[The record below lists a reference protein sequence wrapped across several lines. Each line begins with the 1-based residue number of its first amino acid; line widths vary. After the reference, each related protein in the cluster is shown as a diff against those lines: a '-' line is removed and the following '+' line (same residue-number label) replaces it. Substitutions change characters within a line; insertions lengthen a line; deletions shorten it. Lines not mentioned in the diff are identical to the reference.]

1 MAERSG
7 YRQLQLLQDASLWR
21 EYCEAR
27 SDSSIYLS
35 NLQTHADAVLSRYRD
50 YLGHEF
56 EQVWID
62 CHDGLHADAIAALC
76 GTVTAGGLLS
86 ILLPA
91 ESNAMSH
98 RMERFA
104 AKHFAESNI
113 KSYSSVNKTETRSAN
128 ETLQLTNEQNSIF
141 NALTQSTA
149 KPCETHIITAERGRG
164 KSTLLGQALA
174 QAKEHSSI
182 IVTAPR
188 KANAKVLLQQA
199 PEAHFVAWDK
209 LLEQPGNSEVTLI
222 IDEAAGLPLWAT
234 EQLCQKFNPWLL
246 ATTVAGYEGCGRGF
260 AVHFTD
266 WARKTLPQVSVHQLT
281 QPLRWPANDP
291 LEQWLTET
299 FLLNEQPV
307 TQFGSRESGTFIKH
321 ASELEEALLQ
331 QCFQLL
337 LSAHYQSSPN
347 DLNLLLTEPGH
358 KLAYQSTNGEVTA
371 VAWLMSEGPILSP
384 LKEEVRQGQRRPKGN
399 LLPQAIG
406 YFLQQDWAMD
416 LHWLRV
422 ARIAVPAAKRRRKA
436 ASELLAEIY
445 RWALDNNYQMLGT
458 SFAWSPGLDN
468 FWKKNGY
475 ALWRLSSRIDSVSAR
490 PAAIYALPLT
500 NEFTEL
506 YRVCQLLGQWGQN
519 QLQWLSDG
527 KDMLQ
532 LTDEHNEIRTSLI
545 QAYRSKTIPFDATHF
560 ALAQW
565 FYWQHS
571 NHPLTELLCNSSTTL
586 KHLGEYWG
594 GVSQRQAN
602 ENLCKEVCLL
612 H

>member
-1 MAERSG
+1 MSERSG
-7 YRQLQLLQDASLWR
+7 YRQLQLLQDAGLWCK
-21 EYCEAR
+21 YCETR

-35 NLQTHADAVLSRYRD
+35 NRQTHADATLSRYRD

-56 EQVWID
+56 EQVWLD
-62 CHDGLHADAIAALC
+62 CSDGLHADAIAALC
-76 GTVTAGGLLS
+76 GTVTACGRLS

-104 AKHFAESNI
+104 AMYFAESNT
-113 KSYSSVNKTETRSAN
+113 KTYSSVSKTETRSAN
-128 ETLQLTNEQNSIF
+128 EILRLTNEQSSIF
-141 NALTQSTA
+141 NALTQSTG
-149 KPCETHIITAERGRG
+149 KPNGTHIITAERGRG
-164 KSTLLGQALA
+164 KSTLLGQTLA
-174 QAKEHSSI
+174 SVEDQSST

-188 KANAKVLLQQA
+188 KANAKILLQQA

-266 WARKTLPQVSVHQLT
+266 WAKRTLPQVSVHQLT
-281 QPLRWPANDP
+281 QPLRWPEKDP
-291 LEQWLTET
+291 LEQWLTDT

-307 TQFGSRESGTFIKH
+307 TQFESRDSGTFIKH

-337 LSAHYQSSPN
+337 LNAHYQSSPN
-347 DLNLLLTEPGH
+347 DLNLLLTEAEH
-358 KLAYQSTNGEVTA
+358 KLAYQSINGEVIA
-371 VAWLMSEGPILSP
+371 VAWLMSEGPIQSP
-384 LKEEVRQGQRRPKGN
+384 LKEEIRQGQRRPKGN

-416 LHWLRV
+416 IRWLRV
-422 ARIAVPAAKRRRKA
+422 ARIAVPAAKRRRKI

-445 RWALDNNYQMLGT
+445 RWALENNYQMLGT

-475 ALWRLSSRIDSVSAR
+475 SLWRLSSRIDSVSAR
-490 PAAIYALPLT
+490 PAAIYAQPLS
-500 NEFTEL
+500 NEFTDL
-506 YRVCQLLGQWGQN
+506 CQLLNQWGHN

-527 KDMLQ
+527 KEMLQ
-532 LTDEHNEIRTSLI
+532 LTEESNEIRAGLI
-545 QAYRSKTIPFDATHF
+545 RAYRVKTIPFDAAHF

-602 ENLCKEVCLL
+602 ENLCKEVRSL

>member
-7 YRQLQLLQDASLWR
+7 YRQLQLLQDASLWH

-35 NLQTHADAVLSRYRD
+35 DQDKRADAALSRYRD

-62 CHDGLHADAIAALC
+62 CNDSLHADAIAALC

-86 ILLPA
+86 VLLPA
-91 ESNAMSH
+91 KSSAMNQ

-104 AKHFAESNI
+104 AKYFAGSNTQTRSLVS
-113 KSYSSVNKTETRSAN
+113 KRETRSPN
-128 ETLQLTNEQNSIF
+128 DKLWLTNEQNSIF
-141 NALTQSTA
+141 KVLTQSTG
-149 KPCETHIITAERGRG
+149 KPHGSHIITAERGRG
-164 KSTLLGQALA
+164 KSTLLGQALSRV
-174 QAKEHSSI
+174 EDHSSV

-188 KANAKVLLQQA
+188 KANAKILLQQA

-209 LLEQPGNSEVTLI
+209 LLEQPGNSDITLI

-266 WARKTLPQVSVHQLT
+266 WAKKTLPQVSVHQLT
-281 QPLRWPANDP
+281 QPLRWPIDDP
-291 LEQWLTET
+291 LEQWLTDT
-299 FLLNEQPV
+299 FMLNEQPV
-307 TQFGSRESGTFIKH
+307 TQFGSRESGTFIRH
-321 ASELEEALLQ
+321 ASDLEEGMLQ

-337 LSAHYQSSPN
+337 LNAHYQSSPN

-371 VAWLMSEGPILSP
+371 VAWLMSEGPIPSP

-422 ARIAVPAAKRRRKA
+422 ARIAVPAAKRRRKV

-445 RWALDNNYQMLGT
+445 RWAMDNNYQMLGT
-458 SFAWSPGLDN
+458 SFAWSPELDN

-490 PAAIYALPLT
+490 PAAIYAQPLSI
-500 NEFTEL
+500 EFTGL
-506 YRVCQLLGQWGQN
+506 CQVCQLLNQWGHN

-527 KDMLQ
+527 KEMLQ
-532 LTDEHNEIRTSLI
+532 LTEESNEIRAGLI
-545 QAYRSKTIPFDATHF
+545 QAYRVKTIPFDAAHF

>member
-1 MAERSG
+1 MSECGG
-7 YRQLQLLQDASLWR
+7 YRQLQLLQGAGLWY
-21 EYCEAR
+21 ECCEAR

-35 NLQTHADAVLSRYRD
+35 NLQTHADAALSRYRD

-62 CHDGLHADAIAALC
+62 CSDGLHADAIAALC

-104 AKHFAESNI
+104 AKRFAESGT
-113 KSYSSVNKTETRSAN
+113 KTQLLVSKPETRSVN
-128 ETLQLTNEQNSIF
+128 EEFRLTNEQSSIF
-141 NALTQSTA
+141 NALTQSTG
-149 KPCETHIITAERGRG
+149 KPHGTHIITAERGRG

-174 QAKEHSSI
+174 SVEDQSSI

-188 KANAKVLLQQA
+188 KANAKILLQQA

-234 EQLCQKFNPWLL
+234 EQLCQKFTPWLL

-266 WARKTLPQVSVHQLT
+266 WAKKTLPQVSVHQLT

-291 LEQWLTET
+291 LEQWLTDT

-321 ASELEEALLQ
+321 ASELEEGMLQ
-331 QCFQLL
+331 QCFHLL
-337 LSAHYQSSPN
+337 LNAHYQSSPN
-347 DLNLLLTEPGH
+347 DLNLLLAEAGH
-358 KLAYQSTNGEVTA
+358 KLAYQSLNGEVIA
-371 VAWLMSEGPILSP
+371 VAWLMNEGPIQSP
-384 LKEEVRQGQRRPKGN
+384 LKEEIRQGQRRPKGN

-406 YFLQQDWAMD
+406 YFLQQDWAMSIR
-416 LHWLRV
+416 WLRV

-458 SFAWSPGLDN
+458 SFAWSPELDN
-468 FWKKNGY
+468 FWRKNGY
-475 ALWRLSSRIDSVSAR
+475 SLWRLSSRIDSVSAR
-490 PAAIYALPLT
+490 PAAIYAQPLSSEST
-500 NEFTEL
+500 GL
-506 YRVCQLLGQWGQN
+506 YQVCQLLNQWGHN
-519 QLQWLSDG
+519 QLRWFSGG
-527 KDMLQ
+527 KEMLR
-532 LTDEHNEIRTSLI
+532 LTGEHSEVRAGLI
-545 QAYRSKTIPFDATHF
+545 QAYRDKTIPFDAAHF

-571 NHPLTELLCNSSTTL
+571 HHPLTELLCHSSTTL

-602 ENLCKEVCLL
+602 ENLCKEVRSL

>member
-1 MAERSG
+1 MTARSG
-7 YRQLQLLQDASLWR
+7 YRQLQLLQDAGLWH

-27 SDSSIYLS
+27 PASSIYLS
-35 NLQTHADAVLSRYRD
+35 NQDKRADATLSRYRD

-62 CHDGLHADAIAALC
+62 CSDGLHADAIAALC
-76 GTVTAGGLLS
+76 GTVTASGLLS
-86 ILLPA
+86 ILLPFK
-91 ESNAMSH
+91 SNAMSH

-104 AKHFAESNI
+104 AKYFAESNAQTHSLVSTP
-113 KSYSSVNKTETRSAN
+113 KTRSAN
-128 ETLQLTNEQNSIF
+128 EEPRLTNEQRSIF
-141 NALTQSTA
+141 NALTQSTK
-149 KPCETHIITAERGRG
+149 KPQGTHIITAERGRG
-164 KSTLLGQALA
+164 KSTLLGRALA
-174 QAKEHSSI
+174 RVDDQHSI

-199 PEAHFVAWDK
+199 PQARFIAWDK
-209 LLEQPGNSEVTLI
+209 LLEQPGNSAITLI

-260 AVHFTD
+260 AVHFTN
-266 WARKTLPQVSVHQLT
+266 WATKALPQVSTHQLT
-281 QPLRWPANDP
+281 QPLRWPINDP
-291 LEQWLTET
+291 LEQWLTDT

-307 TQFGSRESGTFIKH
+307 TPPGSRESGTFIKH
-321 ASELEEALLQ
+321 AEELEESLLQ

-337 LSAHYQSSPN
+337 LNAHYQSSPN

-358 KLAYQSTNGEVTA
+358 KLAYQSTNGKVTA

-384 LKEEVRQGQRRPKGN
+384 LKEEIKAGLRRPKGN

-416 LHWLRV
+416 MRWLRV
-422 ARIAVPAAKRRRKA
+422 ARIAVPAANRRRKA

-445 RWALDNNYQMLGT
+445 RWALANNDQMLGT
-458 SFAWSPGLDN
+458 SFAWSPELDN

-490 PAAIYALPLT
+490 PAAIYVRPLT
-500 NEFTEL
+500 NEFIEP
-506 YRVCQLLGQWGQN
+506 CQLLNQWGHN
-519 QLQWLSDG
+519 QLQWLSEG

-532 LTDEHNEIRTSLI
+532 LTEENNEIRTKLI
-545 QAYRSKTIPFDATHF
+545 QAYSIKTIPFDAAHF

-565 FYWQHS
+565 FYWQHRK
-571 NHPLTELLCNSSTTL
+571 HPLTELLCQSSTTL
-586 KHLGEYWG
+586 KHLGQYWG
-594 GVSQRQAN
+594 GLSQRQTN
-602 ENLCKEVCLL
+602 ENLCKEVRLR

>member
-1 MAERSG
+1 MSERSG
-7 YRQLQLLQDASLWR
+7 YRQLQLLQNAGLWY

-35 NLQTHADAVLSRYRD
+35 NLQTYADATLSRYRD

-62 CHDGLHADAIAALC
+62 CSDGLHADAIAALC

-86 ILLPA
+86 VLLPG
-91 ESNAMSH
+91 ENNTMSH
-98 RMERFA
+98 RMERFT
-104 AKHFAESNI
+104 AKHFAESDTQTH
-113 KSYSSVNKTETRSAN
+113 SLANKPETRSAN
-128 ETLQLTNEQNSIF
+128 EKLRLTNEQSSIF
-141 NALTQSTA
+141 SALTQSTG
-149 KPCETHIITAERGRG
+149 KPRGTHIITAERGRG

-174 QAKEHSSI
+174 SVEDQSSI

-188 KANAKVLLQQA
+188 KANAKILLQQA

-209 LLEQPGNSEVTLI
+209 LLEHPANSEVTLI

-234 EQLCQKFNPWLL
+234 ELLCQKFNPWLL

-266 WARKTLPQVSVHQLT
+266 WAKKTLPQVSVHQLT
-281 QPLRWPANDP
+281 QPLRWPVNDP
-291 LEQWLTET
+291 LEQWLTDT

-307 TQFGSRESGTFIKH
+307 IQFGSRESGTFIKH

-337 LSAHYQSSPN
+337 LNAHYQSSPN
-347 DLNLLLTEPGH
+347 DLNLLLTEAGH
-358 KLAYQSTNGEVTA
+358 KLAYQSINGEVIA
-371 VAWLMSEGPILSP
+371 VAWLMSEGPIQSP
-384 LKEEVRQGQRRPKGN
+384 LKEEIRQGQRRPKGN

-416 LHWLRV
+416 IRWLRV
-422 ARIAVPAAKRRRKA
+422 ARIAVPAAKRRRKV

-468 FWKKNGY
+468 FWRKNGY

-490 PAAIYALPLT
+490 PAAIYAQPLS
-500 NEFTEL
+500 NEFTGL
-506 YRVCQLLGQWGQN
+506 CQVCQLLNQWGHN
-519 QLQWLSDG
+519 QLQWLSGD
-527 KDMLQ
+527 KEMLQ
-532 LTDEHNEIRTSLI
+532 LTEESNEIKADLI
-545 QAYRSKTIPFDATHF
+545 QAYRVKTIPFDAAHF

-602 ENLCKEVCLL
+602 ENLCKEVRSL